1 MPKAK
6 EVIVGVDLGGTSLR
20 ALAVNQKNEILAM
33 EKTPTNARQRPA
45 GLIADI
51 AEVVEEAVRAAGL
64 KMRDIRAVS
73 VGIPGPTD
81 PVQGIVHKAPNLG
94 WHEVPVVR
102 QLKALLHV
110 PVLVDNDVHVGAVGE
125 HMLGAGR
132 GAQDLVGIFVGTGI
146 GGAIISKG
154 RLFDG
159 STGSA
164 GEIGHTVLMVDGPV
178 CGCGHRGCVEAL
190 ASRTAM
196 ERDVRA
202 AIKKGHKS
210 IVLKIMK
217 ETHHVRMT
225 SSIVARALKKN
236 DKVMRKV
243 MKTAQHYLGILA
255 ANLVN
260 VLDPECVVIGGG
272 ITERLGE
279 EFVGPIRDTAH
290 EYFLRPKDIHR
301 VKIVGGRLGDNAGAL
316 GAVVLA
322 RQRLGRY

>member
-1 MPKAK
+1 MPKTK

-20 ALAVNQKNEILAM
+20 ALAVNPKNEVLAL
-33 EKTPTNARQRPA
+33 EKTPTNPRQGPA

-51 AEVVEEAVRAAGL
+51 ATVVAEAVRAAGL
-64 KMRDIRAVS
+64 TVRDVRAVS
-73 VGIPGPTD
+73 VGVPGPTD
-81 PVQGIVHKAPNLG
+81 PVQGIVHRAPNLG
-94 WHEVPVVR
+94 WHEVAVAR
-102 QLKALLHV
+102 ELKAHLHV
-110 PVLVDNDVHVGAVGE
+110 PVLVDNDVHMGAIGE
-125 HMLGAGR
+125 HVLGAGQ
-132 GAQDLVGIFVGTGI
+132 GAQNLVAIFVGTGI

-154 RLFDG
+154 RLYEG
-159 STGSA
+159 SSGSA
-164 GEIGHTVLMVDGPV
+164 GEIGHTVLEVDGPV

-202 AIKKGHKS
+202 AIRKGRKS
-210 IVLKIMK
+210 IVLRIMK
-217 ETHHVRMT
+217 ETHRERMT

-243 MKTAQHYLGILA
+243 MKSAQLYLGILA

-260 VLDPECVVIGGG
+260 VLDPDRVVIGGG

-279 EFVGPIRDTAH
+279 EFVGPIRETAH
-290 EYFLRPKDIHR
+290 EYFLRPMDIQR
-301 VKIVGGRLGDNAGAL
+301 VKIVGGQLGDNAGAL

-322 RQRLGRY
+322 RQRLG